1 MCGRRSEAVYIADM
15 VSACER
21 MLVFASGRQPDELLA
36 ETLPHRGAI
45 LHELVILGEAARYVT
60 PERRAQWATF
70 RGKTSLGCVTS
81 WFTTITVS
89 TTCSYYTHS
98 T

>member
-21 MLVFASGRQPDELLA
+21 MLVFASGRQPVELLA

-45 LHELVILGEAARYVT
+45 LHELVILG
-60 PERRAQWATF
+60 
-70 RGKTSLGCVTS
+70 
-81 WFTTITVS
+81 
-89 TTCSYYTHS
+89 
-98 T
+98 